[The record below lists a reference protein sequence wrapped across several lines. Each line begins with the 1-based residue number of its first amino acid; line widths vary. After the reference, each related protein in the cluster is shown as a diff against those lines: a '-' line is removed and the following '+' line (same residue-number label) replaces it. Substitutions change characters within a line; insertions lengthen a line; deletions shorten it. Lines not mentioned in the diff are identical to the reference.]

1 MTDITS
7 IANAALSHCGT
18 RSKIT
23 SLDEGSSEANAC
35 LTHIALVR
43 DATLRLFDWNF
54 ARMTAGLAQLPHPTA
69 RWAYK
74 YALPSDCLRLRRLN
88 DRPLGEP
95 ATFCEL
101 AADRDD
107 SGAPIAVVL
116 TDLAP
121 ATAIYTARLT
131 DASRW
136 DAGFVDAVTW
146 GLASRICFE
155 LTGRDERARTLTQMW
170 QGSLMQAAAGSANE
184 NALSALPRLPELL
197 QVRR

>member
-1 MTDITS
+1 MTSVTDV
-7 IANAALSHCGT
+7 ANAALSHCGT

-35 LTHIALVR
+35 LTHLTLVR

-54 ARMTAGLAQLPHPTA
+54 ARMTARLAQLPHPTA
-69 RWAYK
+69 RWAHK

-88 DRPLGEP
+88 DRALGEP

-107 SGAPIAVVL
+107 SGAPLAVVL

-121 ATAIYTARLT
+121 ATAIYTACIA

-146 GLASRICFE
+146 GLAARICFE

-170 QGSLMQAAAGSANE
+170 QGSLLQAAAGSANE

-197 QVRR
+197 RVRG

>member
-7 IANAALSHCGT
+7 ICNAALSHCGT

-23 SLDEGSSEANAC
+23 SLDEGSSEASAC
-35 LTHIALVR
+35 LTHLALVR

-54 ARMTAGLAQLPHPTA
+54 ARMTGELAQLPHPTA
-69 RWAYK
+69 RWAFK

-88 DRPLGEP
+88 DRPLGKP

-107 SGAPIAVVL
+107 SGVPIAVVL
-116 TDLAP
+116 TDLSP
-121 ATAIYTARLT
+121 ATAIYTARIEN
-131 DASRW
+131 AARW

-146 GLASRICFE
+146 GLAARICFE

-170 QGSLMQAAAGSANE
+170 QGALLQAAAGSANE
-184 NALSALPRLPELL
+184 NALSALPALPELL
-197 QVRR
+197 RVRT